1 MKHIFCTTFVLLLC
15 VGYVQAAEVPF
26 IELKGHTAWVNFVV
40 FTPDG
45 KKVITASQD
54 DTVRIWDVE
63 SGQEL
68 KKLAVAAF
76 SLRSDGFSPDRK
88 KMATAGGSPTTGD
101 GITTAR
107 IRDVESGDVLR
118 TFSKREGWIG
128 NPIFSP
134 DGKKIV
140 TSDWD
145 DAVRIWDTESGKEL
159 QRLKVPDISTYSGA
173 FSPDGTKIITI
184 HDDSTTRIWDIGS
197 GKALRTLA
205 VHPEDVHTV
214 SFSPDGTKVL
224 TASEV
229 PVEGRRSVRFAGSVR
244 IWDTESGKELHK
256 FTEQSEGIENASFS
270 PDGKKVVTIT
280 GFNVR
285 IWDTESGK
293 ELQTL
298 VVKEEDLIVFSPDG
312 TKIVTAGAD
321 HIATIWDAET
331 GKELQRLQGDPNSRA
346 DVGGYFISLVSY
358 DPKVSSV
365 AFSPDGKKIVT
376 ASNDGSVRIYDLSAM
391 ENP

>member
-88 KMATAGGSPTTGD
+88 KMATAGGSPTIGD

-128 NPIFSP
+128 NPIFHRTERKLSRQVWTTP
-134 DGKKIV
+134 P
-140 TSDWD
+140 
-145 DAVRIWDTESGKEL
+145 ESGMPS
-159 QRLKVPDISTYSGA
+159 R
-173 FSPDGTKIITI
+173 
-184 HDDSTTRIWDIGS
+184 
-197 GKALRTLA
+197 GKNCTSWKCA
-205 VHPEDVHTV
+205 V
-214 SFSPDGTKVL
+214 
-224 TASEV
+224 A
-229 PVEGRRSVRFAGSVR
+229 RSVLMPFHR
-244 IWDTESGKELHK
+244 IERK
-256 FTEQSEGIENASFS
+256 
-270 PDGKKVVTIT
+270 
-280 GFNVR
+280 
-285 IWDTESGK
+285 
-293 ELQTL
+293 
-298 VVKEEDLIVFSPDG
+298 
-312 TKIVTAGAD
+312 
-321 HIATIWDAET
+321 
-331 GKELQRLQGDPNSRA
+331 
-346 DVGGYFISLVSY
+346 
-358 DPKVSSV
+358 
-365 AFSPDGKKIVT
+365 
-376 ASNDGSVRIYDLSAM
+376 
-391 ENP
+391 